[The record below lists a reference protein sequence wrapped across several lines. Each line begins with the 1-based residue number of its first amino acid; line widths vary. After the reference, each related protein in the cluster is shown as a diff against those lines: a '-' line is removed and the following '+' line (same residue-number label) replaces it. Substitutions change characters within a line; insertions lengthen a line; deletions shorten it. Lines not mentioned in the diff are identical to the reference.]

1 MLRFLTAG
9 ESHGQAL
16 VAIIEGIPSGL
27 RLGHEDIDGELKRR
41 QIGYGRGERMK
52 IEADR
57 AKILSGVR
65 FGKTLGSPIA
75 LLIWNKDWE
84 NWRQAM
90 SVETAVGEHETVTQ
104 PRPGH
109 ADLAGALKYSQPDI
123 RNILERA
130 SARETAIRVAVGAL
144 AKRMLREFHIDV
156 ASHVIQVGRVRA
168 DVSSLTFD
176 ELREKAQDSPLRCAD
191 KKAQEKMIEIIDE
204 AKKRG
209 DTLGGI
215 SEIRAT
221 GCPPGLGSHVH
232 WDRRLDAR
240 LSYALMSVPGVKGV
254 EIGMGFKAASLLGSQ
269 MQDEIHHN
277 GQDFTRQ
284 TNNAGGIE
292 GGISNGEDIVLRVAM
307 KPIPTL
313 GQSLRSI
320 DIKTKEPLQAFK
332 ERADICVV
340 PAVGVIGEAVVA
352 FEIGRALCEK
362 FGADSM
368 EEMRRNFQGYVEQ
381 IRRFSSS

>member
-16 VAIIEGIPSGL
+16 VAIVEGLPAGL
-27 RLGHEDIDGELKRR
+27 PLSRGDIDGELKRR

-57 AKILSGVR
+57 VQILSGVR
-65 FGKTLGSPIA
+65 FGKTLGSPMALFIA
-75 LLIWNKDWE
+75 NRDWE

-90 SVETAVGEHETVTQ
+90 SVEVSPAEQEALTR

-109 ADLAGALKYSQPDI
+109 ADLAGAIKYDQSDI

-130 SARETAIRVAVGAL
+130 SARETASRVAIGAV
-144 AKRMLREFHIDV
+144 AKKLLREFHISV
-156 ASHVIQVGRVRA
+156 VSHVIQIGPIATSLEELSWSEIMERA
-168 DVSSLTFD
+168 
-176 ELREKAQDSPLRCAD
+176 EASPLRCAD
-191 KKAQEKMIEIIDE
+191 KKAQEKMILAIDE
-204 AKKRG
+204 AQERG

-240 LSYALMSVPGVKGV
+240 FSYVLMSIPGVKGV
-254 EIGMGFKAASLLGSQ
+254 EIGMGFKAISLLGSQ
-269 MQDEIHHN
+269 VQDEIHHR
-277 GQDFTRQ
+277 GRRFTRP

-292 GGISNGEDIVLRVAM
+292 GGISNGQDIVVRVAM

-313 GQSLRSI
+313 GQPLRSV
-320 DIKTKEPLQAFK
+320 DIRTKKPFQAFH

-340 PAVGVIGEAVVA
+340 PAVGVIGEALIA

-362 FGADSM
+362 FGSDSL

-381 IRRFSSS
+381 VRRFSSS